1 MNFFFLKIKLFFQ
14 SLYNKAQKYMPAI
27 AGQTV
32 GPNLLNFFEGIHGYP
47 RVGMATPAISI

>member
-1 MNFFFLKIKLFFQ
+1 ML
-14 SLYNKAQKYMPAI
+14 AI

-47 RVGMATPAISI
+47 KVGMATPAIEQGLQIP